1 MYASNPSSN
10 RRAHQQF
17 YEIEERSSYSTNIW
31 ERLFGKEFGSLAQGD
46 DLTGKNGTNTVQFMT
61 YADIAQL
68 VLRHNKVVT
77 YARIVAD
84 YRE

>member
-1 MYASNPSSN
+1 M
-10 RRAHQQF
+10 
-17 YEIEERSSYSTNIW
+17 
-31 ERLFGKEFGSLAQGD
+31 
-46 DLTGKNGTNTVQFMT
+46 TGKNGTNTVQFMT